1 MVTPTPTPADLHAH
15 ATFMALMWAL
25 SYPGRPQHLP
35 SLPASPVALLTI
47 GEALIDLET
56 SFFTPDTELE
66 RALLRTGARRRAAD
80 LAMYQFFPQLEPA
93 DLDLVRQAPIGSLR
107 DPDQA
112 ATLIIGCQF
121 GQGET
126 FELQG
131 PGIQHST
138 ILQVAGLPSRFWQIR
153 AQQRYPLGWD
163 VLLVDRTAVIGLPRT
178 TRVRALA
185 ESEVR

>member
-1 MVTPTPTPADLHAH
+1 MFTPAPTPADLHAH
-15 ATFMALMWAL
+15 ATFMALMWAF
-25 SYPGRPQHLP
+25 SYPGRPHHLP
-35 SLPASPVALLTI
+35 TLPAAPSAMLTI

-56 SFFTPDTELE
+56 SFFTPDADLE
-66 RALLRTGARRRAAD
+66 RLLLRTGARRRTAD

-93 DLDLVRQAPIGSLR
+93 DLDFVRQAPIGSLR

-121 GQGET
+121 GQGAS
-126 FELQG
+126 FELRG
-131 PGIQHST
+131 PGIQQAST
-138 ILQVAGLPSRFWQIR
+138 LQVAGLPRRFWQIR

-163 VLLVDRTAVIGLPRT
+163 VLLVDHTVVIGLPRT
-178 TRVRALA
+178 TRVRELD